1 MTMDMKTKI
10 PVKSGKTA
18 SRIIDGEAVIVLLDK
33 QETIVLN
40 DVGSRIWEIMDGK
53 KDIDEISG
61 AIMSEFDAAR
71 EEALKDITEF
81 VEDMVQRGAAEIK

>member
-1 MTMDMKTKI
+1 MKTKI

-33 QETIVLN
+33 QETIVLS

-53 KDIDEISG
+53 RNIDEIS
-61 AIMSEFDAAR
+61 AAVISEFDATH

-81 VEDMVQRGAAEIK
+81 IEDMVQRGAVEIK